1 RLLLLSGA
9 TSAGRSPRRP
19 GRGASTPTG
28 RRGAG
33 LTPRPP
39 EVRDDALRGRTGSGG
54 GRAGAGLLTHPVGP
68 SRRLR
73 ARGAGLGA
81 LRAPTGVVDSLGAPD
96 VPGQGDYRE
105 QHRHRGPE
113 AGLVG

>member
-1 RLLLLSGA
+1 
-9 TSAGRSPRRP
+9 
-19 GRGASTPTG
+19 
-28 RRGAG
+28 
-33 LTPRPP
+33 PP

-113 AGLVG
+113 AGIVVSASVMRSENTKISTISSVSARTAAIF